1 MFHVFVPVACSNK
14 YNEMKIM
21 KAYHRSWW

>member
-1 MFHVFVPVACSNK
+1 
-14 YNEMKIM
+14 MKIM